1 MFGSDA
7 SEDGGHDAPLLT
19 SSEESE
25 ESLCSDDL
33 PDLIEDLEG
42 EEEQVGNDHGQNG
55 RWLSARLGWWQVIRD
70 GRRVDPWLLD
80 DVILSYSGFLNE

>member
-1 MFGSDA
+1 MFKSDA
-7 SEDGGHDAPLLT
+7 SEDGGHSAPLLT

-33 PDLIEDLEG
+33 PDLTEDREGG
-42 EEEQVGNDHGQNG
+42 EEEVRNEEGQNG
-55 RWLSARLGWWQVIRD
+55 RWMSAGLSWWQVIRN
-70 GRRVDPWLLD
+70 GRRAEPWLLD